1 MYDGAPSKKEGSQ
14 TQSDAGIINSGT
26 EKCVRPVF
34 VFFFFCCCCVFIPT
48 CKIWWC
54 AYCGRSAKKTKTFS
68 YKLLN
73 VGFTLAAVVM
83 LALLF
88 YNKVS

>member
-34 VFFFFCCCCVFIPT
+34 VFFFFFVVVFLSPP
-48 CKIWWC
+48 
-54 AYCGRSAKKTKTFS
+54 ARSGGALIAGDRRKKLKPSAIS
-68 YKLLN
+68 Y
-73 VGFTLAAVVM
+73 
-83 LALLF
+83 
-88 YNKVS
+88 